1 MAEGIS
7 DKISDAV
14 DRVKNAA
21 TGDDDERGA
30 GIEGQSATVREALK
44 ALGEGEVDRFLEALA
59 EDVEWIA
66 PEGSKFP
73 GSGTHRGRD
82 AVRKELFDQIES
94 GFPAFGYRPAHYLEA
109 EEEEMVVTLGS
120 FVGEG
125 SSGEFDVP
133 GAVVWELEHQSI
145 TRVRIHSDSDAF
157 PQPVKEEEKKTKKKE
172 EEEQEQRDE
181 PRGQEGQDPGAD
193 ADDEDEA
200 SDGGAG
206 ESDSDSDSES
216 GSDSESREDEED
228 RA

>member
-172 EEEQEQRDE
+172 EEQEQRDE